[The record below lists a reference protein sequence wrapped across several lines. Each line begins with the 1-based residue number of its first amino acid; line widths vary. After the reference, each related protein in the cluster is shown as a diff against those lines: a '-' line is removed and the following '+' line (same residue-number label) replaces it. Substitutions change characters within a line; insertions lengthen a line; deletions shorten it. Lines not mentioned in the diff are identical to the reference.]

1 MHCALVPRCDGS
13 ALRVCFELHPR
24 EAVWWVG
31 EGGREG
37 RKEGGRVGM
46 GREAE
51 GGMMEEGS
59 KIGREGGREEERLK
73 LGGGGV

>member
-1 MHCALVPRCDGS
+1 MG
-13 ALRVCFELHPR
+13 
-24 EAVWWVG
+24 G

-59 KIGREGGREEERLK
+59 KIGREGGREGEWLK
-73 LGGGGV
+73 LGGGGCLRRGSGMSNEERIYKAGFKRKF

>member
-1 MHCALVPRCDGS
+1 M
-13 ALRVCFELHPR
+13 
-24 EAVWWVG
+24 G

-59 KIGREGGREEERLK
+59 KIGREGGREGERLK
-73 LGGGGV
+73 LGGGVSEAGIGDVEGSKNLRGRI

>member
-1 MHCALVPRCDGS
+1 M
-13 ALRVCFELHPR
+13 
-24 EAVWWVG
+24 G

-37 RKEGGRVGM
+37 RKEGWRVGM

-59 KIGREGGREEERLK
+59 KIGREGGREGERLK
-73 LGGGGV
+73 LGGGGCLRRGSGMSKEERIYKAGFN

>member
-1 MHCALVPRCDGS
+1 M
-13 ALRVCFELHPR
+13 
-24 EAVWWVG
+24 G

-59 KIGREGGREEERLK
+59 KIGREGGREGERLK
-73 LGGGGV
+73 LGGGVSEAGIGDVEGRKNLQGRI